1 MFKNISPSYQRY
13 YKGRI
18 DLFMGLMGLYQDV
31 SLVSEEQRQAT
42 FIIGEDGNNGLYGGA
57 VLHKYSVSDLQG
69 QLQAVISTFDPERE
83 EIWMGTLSCF
93 IEDKVLSLD
102 DKMAAY
108 KAFYRELFEKFM
120 EFGEEEKVRYLCL
133 TLNPF
138 EHRRTKN
145 KGLWPYILEIQPQE
159 SLDGLFHGIL
169 SLSAR
174 KAKGYGST
182 HSIHFPSF
190 PQLAA

>member
-42 FIIGEDGNNGLYGGA
+42 FIIGEDENQVISGGA
-57 VLHKYSVSDLQG
+57 ILHKYGVSDLPH
-69 QLQAVISTFDPERE
+69 QLQAVISTFDPHKE
-83 EIWMGTLSCF
+83 EIWMCTLSCF
-93 IEDKVLSLD
+93 IEDKVLPLE
-102 DKMAAY
+102 DKVVAY
-108 KAFYRELFEKFM
+108 KAFYRNLFEKFI
-120 EFGEEEKVRYLCL
+120 EFGDEEKVRYLCL

-145 KGLWPYILEIQPQE
+145 KGLWPYILEIQPQD

-169 SLSAR
+169 SLSPR
-174 KAKGYGST
+174 KVKAYGST
-182 HSIHFPSF
+182 HSIHFPTS